1 MTPAPVDFTTV
12 YTRNRLYCAIVLIF
26 LLKSTTTT
34 LFRGIYPFA
43 EYFASDM
50 GIPVGRFF
58 LVLSIGELLGAA
70 APLLSPLSERLGSRK
85 VLVVT
90 GAANAVF
97 SVLIGLGLSSLGL
110 FVVAWCLYSLV
121 KTLFFGA
128 AGAFIG
134 SFVPPNLQTRATG
147 FVEFSWGFASFV
159 GLTFIGFI
167 VSVAPYGWMMHTTG
181 IAMGIIAVLLY
192 VTFFSKATRQPSPSS
207 LCDNADTR
215 MIDDRPVIGIELS
228 AGYTTNHLS
237 TRTDGDTV
245 TNASRSPQHSAAVLQ
260 PSDATVADEP
270 PAKPLLSGLA
280 QFKIVF
286 SDIGAVCLL
295 VSGVMCIVCASIT
308 FTNYGAHV
316 AR

>member
-1 MTPAPVDFTTV
+1 MTVSHGTAAFTNV
-12 YTRNRLYCAIVLIF
+12 YSRKRLYSAIVLIF

-43 EYFASDM
+43 EYFAADM
-50 GIPVGRFF
+50 GIPVGQFF

-85 VLVVT
+85 MLVAT

-97 SVLIGLGLSSLGL
+97 SVLIGLGLGSLGL
-110 FVVAWCLYSLV
+110 FVTAWCLYSLA

-128 AGAFIG
+128 GGAFIG

-181 IAMGIIAVLLY
+181 IVMGIISALLY
-192 VTFFSKATRQPSPSS
+192 FTFFSKDAKQPRPDALRENSESD
-207 LCDNADTR
+207 C
-215 MIDDRPVIGIELS
+215 IDDRPITEIELAGGSMDKPVRVIEHSSSDAGQVSS
-228 AGYTTNHLS
+228 AI
-237 TRTDGDTV
+237 
-245 TNASRSPQHSAAVLQ
+245 LQ
-260 PSDATVADEP
+260 PTAGTLIEEP
-270 PAKPLLSGLA
+270 TTPPLLSGLS

-286 SDIGAVCLL
+286 TDIGAVCLL
-295 VSGVMCIVCASIT
+295 VSGVLCIVCASIT
-308 FTNYGAHV
+308 FTNYGECGWLV
-316 AR
+316 